1 MLKNRITDSE
11 FERTMRKLQVVIKS
25 ILLRR
30 TKKSLIDGQP
40 ILNLPEK
47 IEEVQHVVFDEDQQA
62 FYTALE
68 TKTQLSFNKFR
79 KAGTIG
85 KNYANVLVL
94 LLRLRQAACHPHLI
108 LDYEEAP
115 SAADITVDEMIKL
128 AETLTP
134 DVIARIKTSEAFECP
149 VCYEPVGNPRLVVPC
164 GHDTC
169 SECLVKIVESAGNEG
184 IARKLNI
191 SFKFTPIPLHSS

>member
-1 MLKNRITDSE
+1 MLKNRTGDREI
-11 FERTMRKLQVVIKS
+11 ERAMKKLRVVIKA

-30 TKKSLIDGQP
+30 TKQSLIDGKP
-40 ILNLPEK
+40 ILVLPEK

-68 TKTQLSFNKFR
+68 SKTQLSFNKYR
-79 KAGTIG
+79 KEGTIG
-85 KNYANVLVL
+85 KNYASVLVL

-108 LDYEEAP
+108 YDYEEAP
-115 SAADITVDEMIKL
+115 SSADLTVDEMVKL
-128 AETLTP
+128 AQSLTP
-134 DVIARIKTSEAFECP
+134 DVIGRIKAVEMFECP

-169 SECLVKIVESAGNEG
+169 SECLVKIVESAGQEG
-184 IARKLNI
+184 IASK
-191 SFKFTPIPLHSS
+191 S